1 MALDLNLT
9 KRGTECELKLVGKLD
24 ALTAPGA
31 QDAMLQLAGQFET
44 MILDFSDLVYVS
56 SAGLRALK
64 ALRMETRKRNVTLLL
79 KGVSKAV
86 MEVFEVTGFAG
97 LFKYV

>member
-31 QDAMLQLAGQFET
+31 QDAMLQLAGQFEKI
-44 MILDFSDLVYVS
+44 ILDFTDLTYVS

-64 ALRMETRKRNVTLLL
+64 ALRQETRKKDVTLLL
-79 KGVSKAV
+79 KGVGKQV

-97 LFKYV
+97 LFKYI